1 MRRQQSIADARSN
14 LPQLVREAESGEAIE
29 LTRRGESVA
38 VLIGRRQYERL
49 VARSRRFSEAWAE
62 FTREFELSELAIDPD
77 EIFDGVRDSRPGREI
92 AL

>member
-1 MRRQQSIADARSN
+1 MRKQQSIAEARKS

-38 VLIGRRQYERL
+38 VLIGRKQYERL
-49 VARSRRFSEAWAE
+49 AARRKRFSEAWL
-62 FTREFELSELAIDPD
+62 ELNRKVELAELDIDPND
-77 EIFDGVRDSRPGREI
+77 IFDGVRDRRPGRET